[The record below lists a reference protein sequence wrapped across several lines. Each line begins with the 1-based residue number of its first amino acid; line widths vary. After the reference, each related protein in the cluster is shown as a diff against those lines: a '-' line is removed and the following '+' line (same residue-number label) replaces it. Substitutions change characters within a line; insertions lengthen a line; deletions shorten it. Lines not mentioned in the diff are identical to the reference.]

1 MRSEWRSEGNS
12 SMISRAR
19 VRAHAEGVR
28 LIASFEASCQDFF
41 RHHPVGLRFS
51 TSSAGSEAQHAKDDD
66 ALRLKPDLPSLHGE
80 RHPGIEHLSVLSN
93 SLGGKPHCGTLVPL
107 LSLCL
112 RHRSFLRHVKGRAVK
127 TSTLVAACAGLVV
140 AWTAAS
146 SAEPQPASPADGKA
160 MIERASRRSRRTK
173 RLPLRLSMMRRTRN
187 SAIAICMSTALV
199 CPMGISPPTNA
210 QS

>member
-112 RHRSFLRHVKGRAVK
+112 RHRSFFKTCEGTGGENKYLGGRVRGVGCGLDGGVLCRTPTCVARRWESDDRARHRGAQ
-127 TSTLVAACAGLVV
+127 G
-140 AWTAAS
+140 
-146 SAEPQPASPADGKA
+146 
-160 MIERASRRSRRTK
+160 ERRG
-173 RLPLRLSMMRRTRN
+173 
-187 SAIAICMSTALV
+187 
-199 CPMGISPPTNA
+199 CP
-210 QS
+210 